1 MLFRREL
8 APEDGLRG
16 WIGDGG
22 KLRVKFGGLGGV
34 AERSDAGGQRGAG
47 GGDYTGDLGLDA
59 GVEIGLRRLESG
71 EAGLKGGGFGLG
83 TVAFGA
89 EGFEVGGQ
97 HGQLP
102 LQALNVGGCLGQQ
115 VGLGFEI
122 PLEGINLG
130 AGFG

>member
-1 MLFRREL
+1 MFRREL

-22 KLRVKFGGLGGV
+22 KLCVEFGGLGGV
-34 AERSDAGGQRGAG
+34 AERGHAGGQRGAG
-47 GGDYTGDLGLDA
+47 GGDDAGHLGLDA

-71 EAGLKGGGFGLG
+71 DAGLKGGGFSLG

-89 EGFEVGGQ
+89 EGFEVGSEQ
-97 HGQLP
+97 SNFAAQRIKM
-102 LQALNVGGCLGQQ
+102 GGGLGQQ
-115 VGLGFEI
+115 VGLGIEI